1 MVASKGLLFHAIRKD
16 WNSDS
21 IEHRAGH
28 TTDDS
33 ELSPHLRVPA
43 QWVLAPLWCAWW
55 AIILGVSPHY
65 FNNDFVTAL
74 CS

>member
-28 TTDDS
+28 IVTAKHTTDDS
-33 ELSPHLRVPA
+33 ELSPH
-43 QWVLAPLWCAWW
+43 
-55 AIILGVSPHY
+55 
-65 FNNDFVTAL
+65 
-74 CS
+74 